1 MPCIWLILIRCRHI
15 LILSKMLIYLDN
27 CCFNR
32 QYDDQ
37 THAKIFLETQA
48 KLYIQENILTGK
60 YKLVW
65 SYILQFENDEN
76 PYFSHKQ
83 EIRKWK
89 SLASELVSASENIIT
104 KATEYQAHGLHVKD
118 ALHCACAFSVKA
130 DYFITTDK
138 QLIKT
143 ARKIT
148 ELNVVNP
155 LTFIQEEASE

>member
-1 MPCIWLILIRCRHI
+1 
-15 LILSKMLIYLDN
+15 MLIYLDN

-32 QYDDQ
+32 PYDDQ
-37 THAKIFLETQA
+37 TYEKIFLETQA

-76 PYFSHKQ
+76 PYITHKHK
-83 EIRKWK
+83 IRKWK
-89 SLASELVSASENIIT
+89 NQASQLVSASENIIV
-104 KATEYQAHGLHVKD
+104 KAKEYQAVGLRVKD

-130 DYFITTDK
+130 NYFITTDK

-143 ARKIT
+143 AQKIA

-155 LTFIQEEASE
+155 LTFIQEEVNV